1 MTPADDQ
8 KRIIGENIKAARKL
22 RGLSQRALAEK
33 LGIAFQN
40 LSVWENGKGAPSAKY
55 LLRLAEILNISLD
68 QLTSK
73 EGITASLERATSR
86 LSYTGHYGA
95 ATTVQADPALLRV
108 LENEIPKY
116 IKRELAEN
124 HTFKLV
130 IAYLEE
136 ILSILRS
143 SSGRQG
149 LRQAAESF
157 TGYSRVMLSI
167 PLPPKDLSKEEKI
180 IWDQNAATLLKWA
193 ESELAF
199 WVPEWAMTAFCRNA
213 RPSPYGENL
222 DDVAF
227 VLKQILDK
235 GN

>member
-1 MTPADDQ
+1 MISAEEQ
-8 KRIIGENIKAARKL
+8 KRIIGANIKAARKL
-22 RGLSQRALAEK
+22 KGLSQRTLAEK

-73 EGITASLERATSR
+73 EGLTASLERATSR
-86 LSYTGHYGA
+86 LSYPGYFGA

-108 LENEIPKY
+108 LEIEIPKY
-116 IKRELAEN
+116 IKRELADN

-143 SSGRQG
+143 SAGRQG
-149 LRQAAESF
+149 LRQVAESF
-157 TGYSRVMLSI
+157 TGYSRATMNI
-167 PLPPKDLSKEEKI
+167 PLPPKDLAGEEKS
-180 IWDQNAATLLKWA
+180 IWNKNAATLVKWS

-199 WVPEWAMTAFCRNA
+199 WVPEWAMVAFCLSA
-213 RPSPYGENL
+213 KPSPYGENL
-222 DDVAF
+222 DDVSFA
-227 VLKQILDK
+227 LKKILEK